1 MAFLDWIAPLSPVR
15 RDETHARVFSA
26 DICPLTWSFW
36 VVEAED
42 AEPVDTT
49 AHGAGPANPKRRTS
63 GEA

>member
-15 RDETHARVFSA
+15 REETRARVFSA

-36 VVEAED
+36 VVEAD
-42 AEPVDTT
+42 AATPEAPTRPD
-49 AHGAGPANPKRRTS
+49 PRRRTA